1 MQIDARHLELVQL
14 FKKLKELLDAGRGEQ
29 EILIDVLVNTASD
42 ANKVK
47 TFVSMSGCGTE
58 IDKKDNLYII
68 HVKGFPC
75 CT

>member
-1 MQIDARHLELVQL
+1 MQIDGRQMDHVDL
-14 FKKLKELLDAGRGEQ
+14 FRKLKEILDAGRGE
-29 EILIDVLVNTASD
+29 EEVAMDVLVNTAED
-42 ANKVK
+42 AKKVK

-58 IDKKDNLYII
+58 IDKKDNFYII